1 MHRWNKLSDTAV
13 RTMKP
18 RDKEYAVNDGNGLY
32 LIIRPSGTRSWSFR
46 YTCRDTGKGRKL
58 GLGGYPATSLA
69 LAREKARAQ
78 QELIAQ
84 GIDPRDERQ
93 RQREKRLLERLSTFG
108 KVASTW
114 YEREC
119 KLKKWGKQHQ
129 QRVTGML
136 DNHIL
141 PWIGKKPLSEIT
153 RPEIARLLDR
163 VVQQGLTDTPKRVR
177 SIIASVFDYAIEF
190 AGFPESEN
198 FMRGRNV
205 GGLISHKSTPHAAI
219 TEPEKLAKL
228 LRDIRQYRGNLLT
241 RTALQLMPYL
251 FQRPG
256 QIRMMRW
263 EHIDFDNDMWICPAE
278 MMKMRADHKVPLP
291 WQAVELLRDLEPLTG
306 STGMG
311 PVFPNMS
318 RAKDKKSEYMSNSTI
333 NKALRSMGYCTKT
346 DITGHGFR
354 ATAQTLT
361 QEELSIPKEW
371 SERHLAHVVKDQN
384 GESYDRAKF
393 VKRRGEMIQLWADYL
408 DYLADDSNPAPTP
421 LLPDN
426 VVSIS
431 RRVA

>member
-177 SIIASVFDYAIEF
+177 SIIASVFDY
-190 AGFPESEN
+190 
-198 FMRGRNV
+198 
-205 GGLISHKSTPHAAI
+205 
-219 TEPEKLAKL
+219 
-228 LRDIRQYRGNLLT
+228 
-241 RTALQLMPYL
+241 
-251 FQRPG
+251 
-256 QIRMMRW
+256 
-263 EHIDFDNDMWICPAE
+263 
-278 MMKMRADHKVPLP
+278 
-291 WQAVELLRDLEPLTG
+291 
-306 STGMG
+306 
-311 PVFPNMS
+311 
-318 RAKDKKSEYMSNSTI
+318 
-333 NKALRSMGYCTKT
+333 
-346 DITGHGFR
+346 
-354 ATAQTLT
+354 
-361 QEELSIPKEW
+361 
-371 SERHLAHVVKDQN
+371 
-384 GESYDRAKF
+384 
-393 VKRRGEMIQLWADYL
+393 
-408 DYLADDSNPAPTP
+408 
-421 LLPDN
+421 
-426 VVSIS
+426 
-431 RRVA
+431 